1 MTYSFKHIPPCAL
14 WRLDSK
20 GQGGGR
26 GRLGGCHNNSA
37 RDYGHFG
44 HKTVAVRLM
53 KVEEMKYSH
62 LYVFV
67 LKSLK
72 TWKSTRII

>member
-1 MTYSFKHIPPCAL
+1 MTYSFKHIPPSAL

-20 GQGGGR
+20 GQGGGWG

-53 KVEEMKYSH
+53 KVEEMKYIYMF
-62 LYVFV
+62 LF
-67 LKSLK
+67 
-72 TWKSTRII
+72 